1 MREKDNDPRAFDL
14 YDDDCHG
21 RIDRRTFFGRARA
34 TAEVPKIRAPMLVH
48 LAEDDQRVS
57 ATWPDSEAAL
67 KATGVSYESYAYTG
81 ADFTTIRPHAI
92 TRQQPRA
99 RAIITW
105 PTRALRRAPGKA
117 RGGRIVTLLNQRA
130 TRSGAMDRR
139 WRWSSLRGPSP
150 KLASDRTIAF
160 FRKNLA

>member
-81 ADFTTIRPHAI
+81 ADFTTNSGVE
-92 TRQQPRA
+92 A
-99 RAIITW
+99 RAW
-105 PTRALRRAPGKA
+105 QGARRANSHSIEPTSNA
-117 RGGRIVTLLNQRA
+117 V
-130 TRSGAMDRR
+130 RR
-139 WRWSSLRGPSP
+139 DGSALEMVKPSWP
-150 KLASDRTIAF
+150 EP
-160 FRKNLA
+160 